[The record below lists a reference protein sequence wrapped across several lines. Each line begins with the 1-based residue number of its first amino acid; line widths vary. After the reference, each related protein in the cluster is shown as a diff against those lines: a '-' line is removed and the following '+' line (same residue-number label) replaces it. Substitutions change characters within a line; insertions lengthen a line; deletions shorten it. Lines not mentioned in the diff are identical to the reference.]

1 MPKPSKKGEAR
12 NVKKT
17 QAASPDNVVKIP
29 NYAARKKLADAA
41 AAQANTTIAKY
52 QNPNVSSDCVYN
64 NGFTGLKVGG

>member
-1 MPKPSKKGEAR
+1 MPKPSKNGEAR
-12 NVKKT
+12 NVKKP

-41 AAQANTTIAKY
+41 AAQANNQIAKY
-52 QNPNVSSDCVYN
+52 KNPNSGSSCVYN